1 MIYDLFVF
9 LVGADEAAS
18 DDNESAGDEDI
29 VSPRLYFSDAQSRSD
44 SQDYEA
50 DDKYDG

>member
-9 LVGADEAAS
+9 IVGADKTS
-18 DDNESAGDEDI
+18 GDNHHCAGDEDI

-50 DDKYDG
+50 DD